1 MTKLWAGHEHL
12 HSLYPY
18 KEYVKFSSAR
28 CDLDLGPSDM
38 VLARDTS
45 SLYDDHSCQFILKSH
60 HAQQSY
66 EPDTNIYIH
75 YIHIR
80 NMWNFQVPAVTLT
93 LDRATWFLHATR
105 RLDMMIIHA
114 DLFRNPIMHNKVM
127 SRTRKCPIHTNK
139 QTHTHKHTHK
149 HTYKHTH
156 TQTHA
161 RTPHAHA
168 HTHIHMLSYIYI
180 CI

>member
-1 MTKLWAGHEHL
+1 MLWPWPWTERPGSCTRHVVLIWWSFMPIYSEIPSCITKFWTGHENV
-12 HSLYPY
+12 PY
-18 KEYVKFSSAR
+18 THMSKIASAR

-114 DLFRNPIMHNKVM
+114 NLFRNPIHFPYMLYSGKKNKV
-127 SRTRKCPIHTNK
+127 P
-139 QTHTHKHTHK
+139 
-149 HTYKHTH
+149 
-156 TQTHA
+156 
-161 RTPHAHA
+161 
-168 HTHIHMLSYIYI
+168 
-180 CI
+180 